1 MSARAAWRLE
11 AMGFVLV
18 YDYVAG
24 KADWGAAGL
33 PREGTTAGEPT
44 AGEVARTDV
53 PTCRLDD
60 DLAAV
65 RQTVRATDW
74 ELCVVVNEAG
84 VVLGRVG
91 REALRSDQPGTVE
104 EAMAEGPGTVRAN
117 AALASLVER
126 LRRRGLSAVLVTRPD
141 GTLVGAVRLDE
152 AERLTGRADS
162 TASRRAPSDR
172 L

>member
-1 MSARAAWRLE
+1 
-11 AMGFVLV
+11 MGFVLV

-65 RQTVRATDW
+65 RRAVGATDW
-74 ELCVVVNEAG
+74 ELCLVVNEAG

-91 REALRSDQPGTVE
+91 REALRGEQPGTVE
-104 EAMAEGPGTVRAN
+104 EAMTEGPGTVRAN
-117 AALASLVER
+117 VPLGSLVER
-126 LRRRGLSAVLVTRPD
+126 LRRRGLTTVVVTRPD
-141 GTLVGAVRLDE
+141 GTLVGAVRLEE
-152 AERLTGRADS
+152 AQRLL
-162 TASRRAPSDR
+162 RRRGSIR
-172 L
+172 